1 MMRKISFLIYQI
13 FKQNRLVELPKL
25 VVAFV
30 LNLQEEKKFNIGDKI
45 SNLVITY
52 NGNNSLFS

>member
-45 SNLVITY
+45 SNLGITY